1 MRRLFT
7 CLPILGLL
15 GLLTLAAPG
24 CTPSKPTLTILSPTT
39 GTFTSDPSVDVTIS
53 VTQSGGSLSTMTVN
67 GAVVTG
73 YQSSDTITV
82 NVPVDPIA
90 IFNPIVVELTKGA
103 LTLRERVTVIAVDD
117 VATSFVPDGGISPQS
132 VGMRIAN
139 TGLDQITPVIE
150 SLSTDALDISSLITD
165 QNPIAQGTMSG
176 ISYTANAVEVGFSGF
191 GMNAASAAGQ
201 VDLDVGITDF
211 FVEIDLELGFLGS
224 CTLEIMS
231 NTTDISG
238 GYDLEPLAS
247 DPTLVDVNLVTPIN
261 VTLGGFSS
269 QFVSGVCDNIII
281 GDIINL
287 IIGPSQLQQ
296 LMQDG
301 FEDNLGDPD
310 GTGPADSPLAA
321 AIQEALAG
329 ISIAGPLGTTLGG
342 TFDAPIDSID
352 EDAAG
357 LTLVVDA
364 AITQSTFHPEA
375 PDLPGSLGLTETFPS
390 FGATTPVGS
399 LPYGLAFG
407 ISSTA
412 MNQLIKAQ
420 VEGGLLVTDLNE
432 IDLSG
437 IVLPLTVQT
446 TSLFVPELLQTYPS
460 AADPMQI
467 RLRPQ
472 LAPVFT
478 GAPGP
483 GGELAELKLSGLL
496 VQIVHVPSGDVPVE
510 IEVDVSL
517 GVDLSLAN
525 GGLSFLVG
533 VPGTIGVTVVTN
545 EVGTNEANLI
555 GTMQAVF
562 PLLADTLGGAL
573 GSFPFPTLLGLDVAT
588 VEISRMGTFLGV
600 FADLVVEPTSSIQ
613 NVAVTDI
620 SGKLEGNHDGVC
632 FLGEYRRRVSKL
644 VLGNTVKAN
653 LKGMLGADSGCTTND
668 QTFRARNNYTVGFDV
683 VGVAGEQWTLDVD
696 HSILGA
702 FTLYDESN
710 FVGDGGGTAE
720 FQTPVMATW
729 RLNGVTQGTFDFS
742 PSVNGVTH
750 AISGSQFNSNVE
762 FGGSNSQQIVG
773 TGNAAIEFEF
783 RFDMRAFSN
792 SNVAFPA
799 IDGDEVG
806 IRFGKNDTIDTNF
819 TAGQYPGTGNR
830 NIADDG
836 HQAVITLTTQPLP

>member
-1 MRRLFT
+1 MRRLFAS
-7 CLPILGLL
+7 LPILGLL
-15 GLLTLAAPG
+15 GLVTLAAPG
-24 CTPSKPTLTILSPTT
+24 CGPAPGLAILSPAT
-39 GTFTSDPSVDVTIS
+39 GTFTSASTVDVTIQ
-53 VTQSGGSLSTMTVN
+53 VERSGGTRLTVN
-67 GAVVTG
+67 GVLVTG
-73 YQSSDTITV
+73 YTGYDTIV
-82 NVPVDPIA
+82 VSVPVDPVA
-90 IFNPIVVELTKGA
+90 IFNPIVVELTKGNV
-103 LTLRERVTVIAVDD
+103 TLRERVTVIAVDD

-139 TGLDQITPVIE
+139 TGLQQITPVIE
-150 SLSTDALDISSLITD
+150 SLSTDALDISALITD

-191 GMNAASAAGQ
+191 SMNAASATDQ
-201 VDLDVGITDF
+201 IDLDVGITDF

-224 CTLEIMS
+224 CTLEITS
-231 NTTDISG
+231 NSTDISG

-247 DPTLVDVNLVTPIN
+247 DPTLVDVNLVTPIS
-261 VTLGGFSS
+261 VALGGFSS

-301 FEDNLGDPD
+301 FEQNLGDPD
-310 GTGPADSPLAA
+310 GAGPLDSPLAA
-321 AIQEALAG
+321 AIQDALAG

-364 AITQSTFHPEA
+364 AITQSTFDPEA
-375 PDLPGSLGLTETFPS
+375 PDLPGSLGLAETFPS
-390 FGATTPVGS
+390 FGATTPVGG

-420 VEGGLLVTDLNE
+420 VEGGLLVTDLTE
-432 IDLSG
+432 IDLG
-437 IVLPLTVQT
+437 GLILPLTVQT
-446 TSLFVPELLQTYPS
+446 TSLFVPELLQEYPS
-460 AADPMQI
+460 GDAMEI

-472 LAPVFT
+472 IAPVFT
-478 GAPGP
+478 GAPGAS
-483 GGELAELKLSGLL
+483 GELAELALSALL
-496 VQIVHVPSGDVPVE
+496 VQIVHVPSGDVPIE
-510 IEVDVSL
+510 LEVDVSL
-517 GVDLSLAN
+517 GVDLSLAD

-533 VPGTIGVTVVTN
+533 VPGGIGVTVVTN

-555 GTMQAVF
+555 GTMQTVF
-562 PLLADTLGGAL
+562 PLLADTLGSAL

-613 NVAVTDI
+613 NVVVTDI

-644 VLGNTVKAN
+644 VLGNTIKAN

-668 QTFRARNNYTVGFDV
+668 QTFRARNNYTVAFDV

-710 FVGDGGGTAE
+710 FVGDGGGKAE
-720 FQTPVMATW
+720 FQTPVMASW
-729 RLNGVTQGTFDFS
+729 KQDNVPQGTFDFTTN
-742 PSVNGVTH
+742 VTQVTH
-750 AISGSQFNSNVE
+750 DISGSQFDSNVE
-762 FGGSNSQQIVG
+762 FSGANGTQIVG
-773 TGNAAIEFEF
+773 TGNASFEFEF

-806 IRFGKNDTIDTNF
+806 IRYGKNDTIDNNF

-836 HQAVITLTTQPLP
+836 HESLITLTSQPLP